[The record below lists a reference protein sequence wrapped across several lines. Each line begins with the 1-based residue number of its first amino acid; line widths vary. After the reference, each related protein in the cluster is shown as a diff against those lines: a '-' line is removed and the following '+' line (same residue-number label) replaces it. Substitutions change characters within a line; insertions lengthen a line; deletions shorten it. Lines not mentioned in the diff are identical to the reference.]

1 MEGLPMTERNYLI
14 VSAVIFGLLATA
26 HFVRLITNFSL
37 QVGTY
42 AVPMWGSLLGLAIGA
57 ALSIWAF
64 RLVYRLQ
71 GSH

>member
-1 MEGLPMTERNYLI
+1 MEGMPMTERNYLI

-26 HFVRLITNFSL
+26 HFVRLIAQFSL
-37 QVGTY
+37 QVGNF
-42 AVPMWGSLLGLAIGA
+42 AVPMWGSLVGLAIGT

-71 GSH
+71 GNH